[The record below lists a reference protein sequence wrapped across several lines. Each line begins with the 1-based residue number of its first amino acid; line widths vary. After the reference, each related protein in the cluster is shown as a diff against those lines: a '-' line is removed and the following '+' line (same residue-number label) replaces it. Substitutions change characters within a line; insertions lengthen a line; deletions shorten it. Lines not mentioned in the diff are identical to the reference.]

1 MHSNTGWFGETHVSA
16 IAGYVWRD
24 VSLGIRLSHPTQIPH
39 CRLLAPTSR
48 GIEHLSQPHPKYYV
62 QYTNLKIRNS
72 TFLLFRRH
80 ASSSFPRR
88 PRFLN
93 C

>member
-48 GIEHLSQPHPKYYV
+48 GIEHLVNHTLNIMYNILILKSRIPHLYYFSGMPAVHSHGV
-62 QYTNLKIRNS
+62 QG
-72 TFLLFRRH
+72 F
-80 ASSSFPRR
+80 
-88 PRFLN
+88 
-93 C
+93 